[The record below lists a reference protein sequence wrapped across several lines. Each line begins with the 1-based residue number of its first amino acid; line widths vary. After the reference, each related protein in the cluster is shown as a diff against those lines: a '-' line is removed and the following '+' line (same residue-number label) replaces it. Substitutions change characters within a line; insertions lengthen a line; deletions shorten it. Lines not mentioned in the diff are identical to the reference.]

1 MKTKIWTSRI
11 WPKRVATCLVVL
23 AVLMF
28 PISAYAGVGDII
40 QLLTTIT
47 STLKGDI
54 GQVLGG
60 IQKVGSLR
68 QNLQQ
73 QIAWPLSA
81 INQARSFVS
90 QVRSQYSSLAGQI
103 HSLEISSA
111 TLVNPRQLESLVR
124 GGNTSG
130 IGQIQPAYLKVYGA
144 MPSATDANGTQRN
157 LMDLDDAMAM
167 GSLKATMISDQA
179 SEQMLS
185 VADSLE
191 QQSAGTAPGA
201 APMLTAQAQVAN
213 LENQAFLQHMLAAE
227 LRQEATRLAHDNALI
242 KESAAANKVLRDH
255 VRQTLSR

>member
-1 MKTKIWTSRI
+1 
-11 WPKRVATCLVVL
+11 
-23 AVLMF
+23 
-28 PISAYAGVGDII
+28 
-40 QLLTTIT
+40 
-47 STLKGDI
+47 
-54 GQVLGG
+54 
-60 IQKVGSLR
+60 
-68 QNLQQ
+68 
-73 QIAWPLSA
+73 
-81 INQARSFVS
+81 
-90 QVRSQYSSLAGQI
+90 
-103 HSLEISSA
+103 
-111 TLVNPRQLESLVR
+111 
-124 GGNTSG
+124 
-130 IGQIQPAYLKVYGA
+130 
-144 MPSATDANGTQRN
+144 
-157 LMDLDDAMAM
+157 M